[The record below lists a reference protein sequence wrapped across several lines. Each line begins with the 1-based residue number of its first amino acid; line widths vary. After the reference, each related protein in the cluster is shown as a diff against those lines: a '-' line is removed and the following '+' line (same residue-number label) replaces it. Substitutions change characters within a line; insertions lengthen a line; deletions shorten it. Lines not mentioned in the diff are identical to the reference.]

1 MGEMECWSNG
11 VLLRVIQYSIIPVL
25 QHSSEVYMAIKEITP
40 QQVHDVLSADPNVV
54 YIDVRTER
62 EFAAG
67 HPQGAVNIPVA
78 FPDPARGM
86 MANKDFVQVVEAN
99 FPRDK
104 KIIVGCQAGPR
115 SNAAA
120 GLLQQAGF
128 QDVANML
135 GGFGGMRDQLGNVVA
150 PGWASSGLPLSDDNG
165 EGVSYE
171 SLSAKIR

>member
-1 MGEMECWSNG
+1 
-11 VLLRVIQYSIIPVL
+11 
-25 QHSSEVYMAIKEITP
+25 MAIKEITP
-40 QQVHDVLSADPNVV
+40 QQAHDKLISDTDTV

-62 EFAAG
+62 EFANG
-67 HPQGAVNIPVA
+67 HPLGAVNIPVA

-86 MANKDFVQVVEAN
+86 MANKDFVEVVEAN
-99 FPRDK
+99 FPREK

-150 PGWASSGLPLSDDNG
+150 PGWASSGLPVSDDNG

-171 SLSAKIR
+171 SLKRKIEK

>member
-1 MGEMECWSNG
+1 
-11 VLLRVIQYSIIPVL
+11 
-25 QHSSEVYMAIKEITP
+25 MAIKEVTP
-40 QQVHDVLSADPNVV
+40 QQAHDTLQADAGAV

-67 HPQGAVNIPVA
+67 HPLGAVNIPVA

-86 MANKDFVQVVEAN
+86 VMNADFVKVVEGH
-99 FPRDK
+99 FPKDK

-120 GLLQQAGF
+120 GLLQQAGY
-128 QDVANML
+128 QDVSNML
-135 GGFGGMRDQLGNVVA
+135 GGFGGMRDSLGTVIA
-150 PGWASSGLPLSDDNG
+150 PGWSSLDLPVGQDNG

-171 SLSAKIR
+171 SLAAKVR